1 MDRIEQEWIE
11 NEWVVVADSDP
22 VRFAAL
28 SATLVAVGFVREKLV
43 HARTAEAALDALAE
57 KSSAIAIVDESIGT
71 AGFREIHARLAR
83 EFGDLGFFLFAIT
96 EGKTPDFVQ
105 FSAAAR
111 IDGIIFRPYQSD
123 EFRRRIAE
131 VFSVKWP
138 NRVVETPESRAELLV
153 RGKGET
159 EDSFARAVEK
169 EKRLG
174 RRDPLTPDSKVASL
188 VGLRSVSHPAVRP
201 GAASFERVRLSFKA
215 VARNG
220 DALAKNL
227 PIHVLE
233 IDEDRATFECAEGS
247 FETGDHVTIEAD
259 ITHGEETYLMRI
271 EALVETDSAGHLTVA
286 FDRGNRSRFEAAMK
300 MVAKRFRELKD
311 FFKYAK
317 GA

>member
-1 MDRIEQEWIE
+1 MDRIEREWIE
-11 NEWVVVADSDP
+11 NEWVVVADGDP

-28 SATLVAVGFVREKLV
+28 ASTLEEVGFVRERLV
-43 HARTAEAALDALAE
+43 HARTATLALETLAE
-57 KSSAIAIVDESIGT
+57 KGAAIAIIDESLGT
-71 AGFREIHARLAR
+71 AAFREMHARLTH

-105 FSAAAR
+105 FAAAAR
-111 IDGIIFRPYQSD
+111 IDGIIFRPYQAD

-131 VFSVKWP
+131 VFAVKWP
-138 NRVVETPESRAELLV
+138 NRVVETPERRAELLI
-153 RGKGET
+153 RGKNEGE
-159 EDSFARAVEK
+159 DAFAQAVEK

-174 RRDPLTPDSKVASL
+174 RRDPLTPDGNVASL

-201 GAASFERVRLSFKA
+201 GAASFERVRLAFKA

-220 DALAKNL
+220 DALTKNL

-233 IDEDRATFECAEGS
+233 IDEDRATFECAEGA

-259 ITHGEETYLMRI
+259 ITHGEEAYLMRI

-286 FDRGNRSRFEAAMK
+286 FDRGNRTRFEAAMK